1 MRSSDIDVHDT
12 ADDHLRR
19 CGQRYTANRR
29 SLVDALVVAAG
40 PVTVVDLL
48 ESIDGMAQSSAYR
61 NLAVLEEA
69 GVVHRLVTD
78 DDTARFE
85 LAEHLTGHHHHLI
98 CAGCGAVVDIDVP
111 SRIEDDVRA
120 LSATVAEAHG
130 FRVDHHR
137 LDLVGTC
144 STCSARGASA

>member
-1 MRSSDIDVHDT
+1 MRTTDIDVHGS
-12 ADDHLRR
+12 ADEYLRR
-19 CGQRYTANRR
+19 AGQRYTANRR
-29 SLVDALVVAAG
+29 SLVDALVDANG

-48 ESIDGMAQSSAYR
+48 VSIDGMAQSSAYR

-98 CAGCGAVVDIDVP
+98 CAMCGAVVDIDVP
-111 SRIEDDVRA
+111 SRIEDDVHA
-120 LSATVAEAHG
+120 LSTTVADDHG
-130 FRVDHHR
+130 FLVDHHR

-144 STCSARGASA
+144 RTCRTAVR

>member
-1 MRSSDIDVHDT
+1 MRTPDIDVHGT
-12 ADDHLRR
+12 ADEHLHRA
-19 CGQRYTANRR
+19 GQRYTANRR
-29 SLVDALVVAAG
+29 AIVEALVTAEG

-48 ESIDGMAQSSAYR
+48 DSIDGMAQSSAYR
-61 NLAVLEEA
+61 NLAVLEDA

-98 CAGCGAVVDIDVP
+98 CATCGAIVDIDVP
-111 SRIEDDVRA
+111 AHVEDEVRA
-120 LSATVAEAHG
+120 LSTAVASEHG
-130 FRVDHHR
+130 FSIHHHR

-144 STCSARGASA
+144 RDCGSTRV

>member
-1 MRSSDIDVHDT
+1 MRSTDIDVHGT
-12 ADDHLRR
+12 ADEQLRR
-19 CGQRYTANRR
+19 AGQRYTANRR
-29 SLVDALVVAAG
+29 SIVDALVDARG

-61 NLAVLEEA
+61 NLAVLEDA

-85 LAEHLTGHHHHLI
+85 LSEHLTGHHHHLI

-111 SRIEDDVRA
+111 TRIEDEVRA
-120 LSATVAEAHG
+120 LSSSVADAHG
-130 FRVDHHR
+130 FAIDHHR

-144 STCSARGASA
+144 RDCIRRSG